1 LSACVARAAHAR
13 ELPRIQIPGCNNQ
26 HISECTS
33 QQHTQVAACE
43 HTAGTGHCMQ
53 TAHSSQRLP
62 HPLANLSVH
71 GSKQLSHDT
80 SSRTH
85 TLTDLAFNLRKA
97 PKLEDARNTGQRSH
111 AAILFRSVATQ
122 SSIRDPAD
130 SAAQQMR
137 YTRSGQLPSHG
148 DVPTSGWK
156 DDAVRTTPRVQSVT
170 RSDKV

>member
-1 LSACVARAAHAR
+1 VA
-13 ELPRIQIPGCNNQ
+13 
-26 HISECTS
+26 
-33 QQHTQVAACE
+33 VCE
-43 HTAGTGHCMQ
+43 HTAGTRHFRQ
-53 TAHSSQRLP
+53 TSHSSQRLP
-62 HPLANLSVH
+62 HPLANLSIH
-71 GSKQLSHDT
+71 GNKQLSHDT

-122 SSIRDPAD
+122 SSIRDPAAC

-148 DVPTSGWK
+148 RCIYLRRE
-156 DDAVRTTPRVQSVT
+156 DDAVRNDAT
-170 RSDKV
+170 RSIRHPLGVKLILMTRRRDFILVQDHALW